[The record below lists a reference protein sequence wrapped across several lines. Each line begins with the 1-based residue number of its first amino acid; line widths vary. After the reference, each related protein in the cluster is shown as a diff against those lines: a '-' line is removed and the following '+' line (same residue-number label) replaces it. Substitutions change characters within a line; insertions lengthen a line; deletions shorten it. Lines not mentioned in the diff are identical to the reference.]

1 MKNNKNKLIPTAAYV
16 RVSHDEQVK
25 HGFSIEAQKEG
36 LQKYA
41 EEKGY
46 IIIDWYIDEGKSARK
61 NKGKRKEYLRLIEDA
76 KSGKFEMIIFKCI
89 DRWFRNISEY
99 YKTQSILD
107 DKGINWECS
116 EEEYDTTTRDG
127 RWKLHIY
134 LMLAQDEADKT
145 SERINYVFENKI
157 KNKEAITGSQPYGFI
172 VKEIDGVKRVVKD
185 HTTMAIVQDIFT
197 HFELY
202 NSKRATLYYIQD
214 KYNIE
219 IDYKLITKILKNTI
233 YYGHYKGVDNYV
245 YDEPYITKKRY
256 NKIQIMLNKNV
267 KERKN
272 KVNYIF
278 SGLLKCSCCGNNLTG
293 SHTVKIIN
301 KAGEKRTYISYKCNH
316 AYQKYHCTA
325 RGSFSEFNL
334 ENKLVESIE
343 DEIDNYICNYEL
355 SLKNQ
360 VAPKIDTKSI
370 KEEMDR
376 LNKMYQ
382 KNRIDEKEYDYEFER
397 LEKKLENAQKETPK
411 KKDLTPLYDF
421 LTSGWRNIYHTLSSV
436 EKRAL
441 WRSVID
447 TMTVDVKAKKFTI
460 TFI

>member
-1 MKNNKNKLIPTAAYV
+1 MDNKLISTAAYV
-16 RVSHDEQVK
+16 RVSSDEQAK

-46 IIIDWYIDEGKSARK
+46 IIVDWYIDEGKSARK

-99 YKTQSILD
+99 YKTQSVLD

-157 KNKEAITGSQPYGFI
+157 KNKEAITGSQPYGFV
-172 VKEIDGVKRVVKD
+172 VKEIDGVKRVIKD
-185 HTTMAIVQDIFT
+185 ENTMHIVQDVFT

-214 KYNIE
+214 KYSIE
-219 IDYKLITKILKNTI
+219 VDYKLITKILKNTI
-233 YYGHYKGVDNYV
+233 YYGHYKGIDNYV

-267 KERKN
+267 KERKS
-272 KVNYIF
+272 KINYIF

-293 SHTVKIIN
+293 SHTVKVIN

-316 AYQKYHCTA
+316 AYLQNHCRA
-325 RGSFSEFNL
+325 KGSFSEFNL
-334 ENKLVESIE
+334 ENRLIETIE
-343 DEIDNYICNYEL
+343 DEINNHICNYEL
-355 SLKNQ
+355 SLKNS
-360 VAPKIDTKSI
+360 APPKIDTKSI
-370 KEEMDR
+370 KEEIAR

-382 KNRIDEKEYDYEFER
+382 KNRIDESEYDYEFDR
-397 LEKKLENAQKETPK
+397 LEKKLEAAQKEAPK
-411 KKDLTPLYDF
+411 KRDLTPLYEF
-421 LTSGWRNIYHTLSSV
+421 LNSGWRNIYGTLESV

-447 TMTVDVKAKKFTI
+447 SMVVDVKNKKFTI
-460 TFI
+460 NFI

>member
-1 MKNNKNKLIPTAAYV
+1 MTMNKLIPTGAYV
-16 RVSHDEQVK
+16 RVSHDEQAK

-36 LQKYA
+36 LKTYA
-41 EEKGY
+41 EKKGY
-46 IIIDWYIDEGKSARK
+46 KIVEWYVDEGKSARK

-76 KSGKFEMIIFKCI
+76 KQGKFEMIIFKCI

-157 KNKEAITGSQPYGFI
+157 KNKEAITGTQPYGFI
-172 VKEIDGVKRVVKD
+172 VQEIDGFKRVVKD
-185 HTTMAIVQDIFT
+185 PSTMAIVQDIFT

-219 IDYKLITKILKNTI
+219 LDYKLITKTLKNPL
-233 YYGHYKGVDNYV
+233 YYGQYKDVEDYV
-245 YDEPYITKKRY
+245 WDEPYITKKRF
-256 NKIQIMLNKNV
+256 NKIQIMMQKNV
-267 KERKN
+267 KERKTT
-272 KVNYIF
+272 VNYIF
-278 SGLLKCSCCGNNLTG
+278 TGLLKCSCCDNNLTG
-293 SHTVKIIN
+293 THTIKTIN
-301 KAGEKRTYISYKCNH
+301 KAGEKRTYISYRCNH
-316 AYQKYHCTA
+316 FYMKNHCQMK
-325 RGSFSEFNL
+325 GSFSEL
-334 ENKLVESIE
+334 AIEKKLISSIE
-343 DEIDNYICNYEL
+343 DEIESYICNYEL
-355 SLKNQ
+355 ELKNTT
-360 VAPKIDTKSI
+360 APKIDTKEI
-370 KEEMDR
+370 KEEMNR

-382 KNRIDEKEYDYEFER
+382 KKRIGEQEYDYEYDR
-397 LEKKLENAQKETPK
+397 LEKKLANAEKQTPLK
-411 KKDLTPLYDF
+411 RDLTPLYDF
-421 LTSGWRNIYHTLSSV
+421 LNSGWKNIYETLNSV

-447 TMTVDVKAKKFTI
+447 NIVVDIKEKQFTI
-460 TFI
+460 NFI